1 MFSGAS
7 PAPNHLAIAP
17 MPPMPPMPPIRLLR
31 PALSWR
37 LLLAT
42 RVRVWHIRR
51 VMCGWL
57 PIKLACAGLWL
68 CIFVAPASRGEGEPA
83 AAVKPPCVWIFNG
96 TPGDE
101 EHHAFYEK
109 NLARLRGAFLER
121 LSVPPENLTV
131 LYGPK
136 SEGYDGVCTRENL
149 LAEIAR
155 GVNLAAADQPV
166 WMIFEG
172 HSNPTDAGA
181 NFNLPGPD
189 VTSRDLRDAFAKTKP
204 DAQLV
209 IIFTTSS
216 SGRFM
221 RWIAGP
227 GRLVVT
233 ATLEDE
239 EDNETEF
246 PHVLA
251 DVLEN
256 PATDADHDGRL
267 TLLEIFNACNAGVK
281 AVYDQGKFIQR
292 ERAMLDGNG
301 DRRGTQRP
309 AREDAEP
316 ASRVAFPIAGAARKK
331 FD

>member
-1 MFSGAS
+1 VLEAEE
-7 PAPNHLAIAP
+7 APG
-17 MPPMPPMPPIRLLR
+17 
-31 PALSWR
+31 S
-37 LLLAT
+37 
-42 RVRVWHIRR
+42 
-51 VMCGWL
+51 
-57 PIKLACAGLWL
+57 
-68 CIFVAPASRGEGEPA
+68 VAPQTPSKAPL
-83 AAVKPPCVWIFNG
+83 VWLFNG
-96 TPGDE
+96 TPGDD

-109 NLARLRGAFLER
+109 NLARMREAFVQR
-121 LSVPPENLTV
+121 LSVPPENLTI

-136 SEGYDGVCTRENL
+136 SAGYDGVCTRENL
-149 LAEIAR
+149 LAAIAK
-155 GVNLAAADQPV
+155 GVAAAAANQPV
-166 WMIFEG
+166 WMIFMG
-172 HSNPTDAGA
+172 HANPTDSGA

-189 VTSRDLRDAFAKTKP
+189 VTARELRTAFEQTRP

-221 RWIAGP
+221 RWMSGP
-227 GRLVVT
+227 GRLVIT

-251 DVLEN
+251 DVLQD
-256 PATDADHDGRL
+256 PASDQDHDGRL
-267 TLLEIFNACNAGVK
+267 SLLEIFNSCNAGVK
-281 AVYDQGKFIQR
+281 AVYDRGGFIQR

-316 ASRVAFPIAGAARKK
+316 ASHVYFTIAGAAVKK

>member
-1 MFSGAS
+1 M
-7 PAPNHLAIAP
+7 
-17 MPPMPPMPPIRLLR
+17 R
-31 PALSWR
+31 
-37 LLLAT
+37 
-42 RVRVWHIRR
+42 
-51 VMCGWL
+51 GWPQFL
-57 PIKLACAGLWL
+57 CQLWCAGLFL
-68 CIFVAPASRGEGEPA
+68 SSIGALNADDAPGPA
-83 AAVKPPCVWIFNG
+83 TTQQVPKAPLVWIFNG

-101 EHHAFYEK
+101 EHHAYFEK
-109 NLARLRGAFLER
+109 NLARMREALLQR
-121 LSVPPENLTV
+121 LSVPTENLTV

-136 SEGYDGVCTRENL
+136 SAGYDGVCTRENL
-149 LAEIAR
+149 LAAIAK
-155 GVNLAAADQPV
+155 GVAAATASQPV
-166 WMIFEG
+166 WMIFIG

-189 VTSRDLRDAFAKTKP
+189 VTARELRTAFEQTKP
-204 DAQLV
+204 EAQLV

-227 GRLVVT
+227 GRLVIT

-251 DVLEN
+251 DVLN
-256 PATDADHDGRL
+256 DPASDADHDGKL
-267 TLLEIFNACNAGVK
+267 SLLEIFNACNAGVK
-281 AVYDQGKFIQR
+281 AVYDEGKFIQR
-292 ERAMLDGNG
+292 ERAMLDGDG

-316 ASRVAFPIAGAARKK
+316 ASRVYFTIAGGAAKK

>member
-1 MFSGAS
+1 MMGALEAVEAQGPVPTLPS
-7 PAPNHLAIAP
+7 PKAPL
-17 MPPMPPMPPIRLLR
+17 
-31 PALSWR
+31 
-37 LLLAT
+37 
-42 RVRVWHIRR
+42 
-51 VMCGWL
+51 
-57 PIKLACAGLWL
+57 
-68 CIFVAPASRGEGEPA
+68 
-83 AAVKPPCVWIFNG
+83 VWIFNG
-96 TPGDE
+96 TPGDQ
-101 EHHAFYEK
+101 EHHASYEK
-109 NLARLRGAFLER
+109 NLARMREAFLQR
-121 LSVPPENLTV
+121 LSVPAENLSI

-136 SEGYDGVCTRENL
+136 SAGYDGVCTRENL
-149 LAEIAR
+149 LAAMAK
-155 GVNLAAADQPV
+155 GVAAATANQPV
-166 WMIFEG
+166 WMIFIG

-189 VTSRDLRDAFAKTKP
+189 VTARELRTALEKTKP

-209 IIFTTSS
+209 ILFTTSS

-233 ATLEDE
+233 ATLDDE
-239 EDNETEF
+239 EDNETEY

-251 DVLEN
+251 DVLN
-256 PATDADHDGRL
+256 DPASDVDHDGKL
-267 TLLEIFNACNAGVK
+267 SLLEIFNACNAGVK
-281 AVYDQGKFIQR
+281 AVYDEGKFIQR

-316 ASRVAFPIAGAARKK
+316 ASRVYFTIAAAAAKK